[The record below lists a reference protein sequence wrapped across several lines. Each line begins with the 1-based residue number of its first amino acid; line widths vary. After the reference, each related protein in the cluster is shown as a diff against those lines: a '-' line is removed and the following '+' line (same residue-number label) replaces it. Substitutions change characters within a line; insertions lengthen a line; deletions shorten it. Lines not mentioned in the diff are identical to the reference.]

1 MFFGALAQL
10 GERMAGSHEVRGSI
24 PLGSTINDAG
34 AVTRLLFYFAET
46 PLREK
51 SDPAPK
57 RSRIPPSC
65 QPLCNKLEDIGK
77 NVCPISS
84 RIPCSRGYC
93 LPFKTRHV
101 GRKAQAPS
109 LIPGVAFKLERARR
123 AVVIVGIRIVAVIVL
138 ILATQNRGG
147 RAGLWTRALGR
158 SRL

>member
-1 MFFGALAQL
+1 
-10 GERMAGSHEVRGSI
+10 MAGSHEVRGSI

-46 PLREK
+46 PLRENRTQLQ
-51 SDPAPK
+51 SGAGSLL
-57 RSRIPPSC
+57 RASHSGG
-65 QPLCNKLEDIGK
+65 IGK
-77 NVCPISS
+77 KVCPFSS
-84 RIPCSRGYC
+84 RIPCSRDYC

-109 LIPGVAFKLERARR
+109 LIPGVAFELERARR
-123 AVVIVGIRIVAVIVL
+123 AVVIVGIRIVAVVVL